1 MFPTPLNF
9 GSLRRQPLESPR
21 DSGLRALNQPAS
33 SEESETS
40 KPENQSP
47 ETGVRVPSTPSP
59 KGLRSPSLP
68 PPPGPP
74 GTGRQRPQPPLS
86 GSRFPPSSSPILKRR
101 VSEAALASPWQQ
113 ESILRWEHTAPPQ
126 RAPPHPAPPTWGQER
141 VGAPRGRVGFQ
152 SEGRDTDA
160 RRVRDL

>member
-1 MFPTPLNF
+1 M
-9 GSLRRQPLESPR
+9 S
-21 DSGLRALNQPAS
+21 
-33 SEESETS
+33 
-40 KPENQSP
+40 
-47 ETGVRVPSTPSP
+47 
-59 KGLRSPSLP
+59 
-68 PPPGPP
+68 PP
-74 GTGRQRPQPPLS
+74 GTQALELSTSPPPVRNQRPPNLKTSPQKPVSECPAPLLPRDLGVPAS
-86 GSRFPPSSSPILKRR
+86 PLLQDPLGPGVSAPSPRFPDPGFPPSSSPILKRR